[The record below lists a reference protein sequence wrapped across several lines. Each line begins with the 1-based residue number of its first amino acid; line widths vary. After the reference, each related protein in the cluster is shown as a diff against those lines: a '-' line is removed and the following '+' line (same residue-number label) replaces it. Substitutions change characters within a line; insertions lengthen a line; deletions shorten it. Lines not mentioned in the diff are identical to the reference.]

1 MVSSLRRR
9 KVGDIMSKEVVT
21 VSLDAPMKE
30 VLDLMTLNGIT
41 AIVVV
46 DEKNYSSG
54 LISSF
59 DVIGLFNTHSL
70 EEIEGL
76 KARDVMTKH
85 TIDVDPK
92 DTLDTAARIM
102 REFRVHRLVVLGSGK
117 PGKQKPIGI
126 LSTGDLVSF
135 LNTQIG

>member
-1 MVSSLRRR
+1 MVSSLKRR

-21 VSLDAPMKE
+21 VPLDAPIKE

-46 DEKNYSSG
+46 DEGGYSSG

-59 DVIGLFNTHSL
+59 DVIGLFDTRSL

-85 TIDVDPK
+85 TLDVDPD
-92 DTLDTAARIM
+92 DTLEKAARIM
-102 REFRVHRLVVLGSGK
+102 REFKVHRLVVLGPGK
-117 PGKQKPIGI
+117 PGEQKPIGI
-126 LSTGDLVSF
+126 LSTTDLVGF
-135 LNTQIG
+135 LATQIG